1 MKKWLPVLMVLG
13 IAVVL
18 VACGD
23 KEVAQQAAGGAAAV
37 ETAKATVKVATQWG
51 TGWFVHLF
59 LIVIPLLIVLVK
71 LFRES
76 EATSDSL
83 ISLEGQLRRLNN
95 KIDDLEA
102 SLKGEKKS

>member
-1 MKKWLPVLMVLG
+1 MRRLYMWLATAWVAVFALG
-13 IAVVL
+13 CGSNGSGQ
-18 VACGD
+18 VAAQ
-23 KEVAQQAAGGAAAV
+23 VAEKAAQAV
-37 ETAKATVKVATQWG
+37 EVS
-51 TGWFVHLF
+51 TGPGYFFTLLF
-59 LIVIPLLIVLVK
+59 IVIPVIIILVK

-102 SLKGEKKS
+102 SIKGEKKSD

>member
-1 MKKWLPVLMVLG
+1 MKKLISGLFLAG
-13 IAVVL
+13 IAVM
-18 VACGD
+18 AGCGG
-23 KEVAQQAAGGAAAV
+23 GGAAGA
-37 ETAKATVKVATQWG
+37 AKVVGSSGPGYIFTILLV
-51 TGWFVHLF
+51 
-59 LIVIPLLIVLVK
+59 VIPVFVILVK

-102 SLKGEKKS
+102 SLKGEKKSE

>member
-1 MKKWLPVLMVLG
+1 MRKLYYLLMTLG
-13 IAVVL
+13 TTMTMIG
-18 VACGD
+18 CGGD
-23 KEVAQQAAGGAAAV
+23 KAEQAGQAAKTVVESVPRGGP
-37 ETAKATVKVATQWG
+37 G
-51 TGWFVHLF
+51 YFFMLIFVVVPV
-59 LIVIPLLIVLVK
+59 IVVLVK

-102 SLKGEKKS
+102 GLKGEKKGE

>member
-1 MKKWLPVLMVLG
+1 MRKLYLSLMTIG
-13 IAVVL
+13 TTMMMIG
-18 VACGD
+18 CGD
-23 KEVAQQAAGGAAAV
+23 GKTEQAKEAAKTVVERVPGG
-37 ETAKATVKVATQWG
+37 G
-51 TGWFVHLF
+51 PGYFFLLIFV
-59 LIVIPLLIVLVK
+59 VIPVIVVLVK

-102 SLKGEKKS
+102 SLKGEKKGE

>member
-1 MKKWLPVLMVLG
+1 MKKTLFGLMTAATTLMVMG
-13 IAVVL
+13 
-18 VACGD
+18 CGKD
-23 KEVAQQAAGGAAAV
+23 AAPVPQAVAQGAA
-37 ETAKATVKVATQWG
+37 KVATICHG
-51 TGWFVHLF
+51 PGYFFIILFVVVPLF
-59 LIVIPLLIVLVK
+59 VILVK

-102 SLKGEKKS
+102 GIKGEKKAEK

>member
-1 MKKWLPVLMVLG
+1 MRKLQLG
-13 IAVVL
+13 LFAAVTAL
-18 VACGD
+18 LAGCGG
-23 KEVAQQAAGGAAAV
+23 GGAAEAA
-37 ETAKATVKVATQWG
+37 EAAKVVSSSGPGYIFTILLV
-51 TGWFVHLF
+51 
-59 LIVIPLLIVLVK
+59 VIPIFVILVK

-102 SLKGEKKS
+102 GLKGEKKSE

>member
-1 MKKWLPVLMVLG
+1 MRKFYLAIATVVTTALMMG
-13 IAVVL
+13 
-18 VACGD
+18 CGD
-23 KEVAQQAAGGAAAV
+23 DSAV
-37 ETAKATVKVATQWG
+37 EAAESAAQVVAKG
-51 TGWFVHLF
+51 GGPGWFF
-59 LIVIPLLIVLVK
+59 ILIFVVVPVFVVLVK

-102 SLKGEKKS
+102 GLKGEKKE

>member
-1 MKKWLPVLMVLG
+1 MRKLYMGLMSAFVLMMAG
-13 IAVVL
+13 
-18 VACGD
+18 CGD
-23 KEVAQQAAGGAAAV
+23 DGEKVKAVGEVAKNAV
-37 ETAKATVKVATQWG
+37 ESQG
-51 TGWFVHLF
+51 CSPGYFFMLL
-59 LIVIPLLIVLVK
+59 LIVVPIFVVLVK

-102 SLKGEKKS
+102 SVKGEKK

>member
-1 MKKWLPVLMVLG
+1 MKKILTALVVIGVAGLMVG
-13 IAVVL
+13 CGGEAEAV
-18 VACGD
+18 
-23 KEVAQQAAGGAAAV
+23 Q
-37 ETAKATVKVATQWG
+37 KVATAWG
-51 TGWFVHLF
+51 TGWFAHLF
-59 LIVIPLLIVLVK
+59 LIVVPLLVILVK

-102 SLKGEKKS
+102 GLKGDKKGK

>member
-1 MKKWLPVLMVLG
+1 
-13 IAVVL
+13 VVGSSGPGYIFTILL
-18 VACGD
+18 V
-23 KEVAQQAAGGAAAV
+23 
-37 ETAKATVKVATQWG
+37 
-51 TGWFVHLF
+51 
-59 LIVIPLLIVLVK
+59 VIPVFVILVK

-102 SLKGEKKS
+102 SLKGEKKSE

>member
-1 MKKWLPVLMVLG
+1 MKKLMLAVLTFAMVG
-13 IAVVL
+13 VMMG
-18 VACGD
+18 CGA
-23 KEVAQQAAGGAAAV
+23 EGPQAAQ
-37 ETAKATVKVATQWG
+37 KVATEFG
-51 TGWFVHLF
+51 TGWFIHLF
-59 LIVIPLLIVLVK
+59 LIVVPLLVVLIK

-102 SLKGEKKS
+102 SLKGAKKE